1 MRHGETNVSCNT
13 IRKNKYSIRFFC
25 SLIQFCL
32 NIIQSSSIYYVPGH
46 FTSSQFSVTASLPMQ
61 DFPVPDGS
69 GEEHVRLLDFIPIPQ
84 LALQPPHELHSDHP
98 PSTPV
103 GFVATNL

>member
-1 MRHGETNVSCNT
+1 
-13 IRKNKYSIRFFC
+13 
-25 SLIQFCL
+25 
-32 NIIQSSSIYYVPGH
+32 
-46 FTSSQFSVTASLPMQ
+46 MQ